1 MARDEEDVFGARPKP
16 PVSHDI
22 GQNLET
28 LSVHEL
34 DERIGLLKAEIVRLE
49 EARVSKEA
57 SKRAADAFFK
67 S

>member
-1 MARDEEDVFGARPKP
+1 MAREDEDVFGTRPKP
-16 PVSHDI
+16 PVVHEI
-22 GQNLET
+22 GQNLEA

-34 DERIGLLKAEIVRLE
+34 DERIGLLKAEILRLD
-49 EARVSKEA
+49 EARVAKEA